1 MLNYPVNAEVISALD
16 NFPKIKSRLLKKL
29 SANNRSDLE
38 IVRLLNN
45 LPAAGPRQLLQ
56 LINDYIDSAGD
67 IGKNLLHE
75 KDLLCFRRILSEL
88 YMLAYFKRIDGL
100 DVKGTVSKSNRI
112 HDIDLELNSNR
123 ARIEIFCPLDF
134 FGFQFIKTYTE
145 LEFRYCR
152 CTRGFSVSVE
162 LLVAEDSGFHAY
174 QIPNDDKTLR
184 KWLKNLH
191 QDVNEW
197 LPNAEEGSERE
208 FAGINDEFCLKATLE
223 EIHPNPEHR
232 YVQFNE
238 PTRSNDTQHYFE
250 KPLTVEYTAHSQIGN
265 KIKSKLEKRQCGDP
279 SPDYLRILVVDFR
292 LMDVLDRDWFCRT
305 HIAERMTETVRT
317 LSDCIGPPIPFD
329 VVIPVRLDFD
339 CCFGEAVLLDQD
351 RKTEMMALMRATE
364 LDRKC
369 QPLNLEQPPPELIA
383 AFCRCESDS
392 DNYSF
397 SHTWRTSS

>member
-1 MLNYPVNAEVISALD
+1 MLSYPVNAEVISALD
-16 NFPKIKSRLLKKL
+16 DFPKIKNQLKL
-29 SANNRSDLE
+29 PTNNRSDLE
-38 IVRLLNN
+38 IVRLINN
-45 LPAAGPRQLLQ
+45 LPAPGPKQLLQ
-56 LINDYIDSAGD
+56 LINDHIDSAGD

-75 KDLLCFRRILSEL
+75 KDLLCFRRMFSEL

-123 ARIEIFCPLDF
+123 ARIEIFCPIDF

-174 QIPNDDKTLR
+174 QIPNHDKTLR
-184 KWLKNLH
+184 KWQKKIH
-191 QDVNEW
+191 HDVNEW
-197 LPNAEEGSERE
+197 LPNAEEKSEQE
-208 FAGINDEFCLKATLE
+208 FMGIKDVFRLKATLDK
-223 EIHPNPEHR
+223 IYRNPKHR
-232 YVQFNE
+232 LVQFNE
-238 PTRSNDTQHYFE
+238 PTSSNDTRHYFE
-250 KPLTVEYTAHSQIGN
+250 ELLTAEDTAHSQIGN
-265 KIKSKLEKRQCGDP
+265 KIKSKLKKRQCGDP

-292 LMDVLDRDWFCRT
+292 LMDTLDPEDWFCWPR
-305 HIAERMTETVRT
+305 IAERMTETVRT
-317 LSDCIGPPIPFD
+317 LSDCIGLPIPFD
-329 VVIPVRLDFD
+329 VVIPAKLYFD

-351 RKTEMMALMRATE
+351 REAEMTALMRATG

-369 QPLNLEQPPPELIA
+369 QPLKKEPLPPELIA
-383 AFCRCESDS
+383 AFYRYEGNS

-397 SHTWRTSS
+397 SHTWRTSY

>member
-1 MLNYPVNAEVISALD
+1 MPSYPVNAEVISALE

-29 SANNRSDLE
+29 PANNRSDLE

-45 LPAAGPRQLLQ
+45 LPTAGPRQLLQ
-56 LINDYIDSAGD
+56 LINDHIDSAGD

-75 KDLLCFRRILSEL
+75 KDLLCFRRMFSEL
-88 YMLAYFKRIDGL
+88 YILAYFRRIDGL

-123 ARIEIFCPLDF
+123 ARIEIFCPIDF

-184 KWLKNLH
+184 KWQKKLH
-191 QDVNEW
+191 HDVNEW
-197 LPNAEEGSERE
+197 IPNAEEGSERE

-232 YVQFNE
+232 LVQFNE
-238 PTRSNDTQHYFE
+238 PTRSNDTRHYFE
-250 KPLTVEYTAHSQIGN
+250 KPLTVECTAKSPIGN
-265 KIKSKLEKRQCGDP
+265 KIKSKLEQRQCGD
-279 SPDYLRILVVDFR
+279 SSLDYLRILVVDFR
-292 LMDVLDRDWFCRT
+292 LMDVLDRDWFCWPR
-305 HIAERMTETVRT
+305 IAKRMTKTVRT
-317 LSDCIGPPIPFD
+317 LSDCIGLPIPFD
-329 VVIPVRLDFD
+329 VVIPARLDFD

-351 RKTEMMALMRATE
+351 REAEMTALLRATE

-369 QPLNLEQPPPELIA
+369 QHPEIEPLPPELY
-383 AFCRCESDS
+383 R
-392 DNYSF
+392 
-397 SHTWRTSS
+397 R